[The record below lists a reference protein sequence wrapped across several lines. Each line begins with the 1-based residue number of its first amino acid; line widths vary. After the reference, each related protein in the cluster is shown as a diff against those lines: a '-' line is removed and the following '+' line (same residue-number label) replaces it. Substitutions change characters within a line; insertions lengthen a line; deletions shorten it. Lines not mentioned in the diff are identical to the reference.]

1 MLHVAWRLRDTIAG
15 MEKSVGQVQSVRS
28 GAGEASASAAG
39 TDARSFAASASAPAA
54 AGSACAP
61 VSSGRKTAK
70 QAVTYYGVSA
80 VQTVVEF
87 AVFAITQAL
96 GLATGVANGIAVAC
110 SGTFNFLMNRNV
122 TFKASSNFMRS
133 VILFV
138 LLYLWNFA
146 FGTWFIGATY
156 AVFGLSQTIGKFI
169 TMAMQ
174 GVWGFCLCKWVIF
187 K

>member
-1 MLHVAWRLRDTIAG
+1 

-28 GAGEASASAAG
+28 SPGEASASAAG
-39 TDARSFAASASAPAA
+39 ADVRSFAASAPAA
-54 AGSACAP
+54 AGAADP

-87 AVFAITQAL
+87 AVFAIMQAL

-156 AVFGLSQTIGKFI
+156 AAFGLSQTIGKFI